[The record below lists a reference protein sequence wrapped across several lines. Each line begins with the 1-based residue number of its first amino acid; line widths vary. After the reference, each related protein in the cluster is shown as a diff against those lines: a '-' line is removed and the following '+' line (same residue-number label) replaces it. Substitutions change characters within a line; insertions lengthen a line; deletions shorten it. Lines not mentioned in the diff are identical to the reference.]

1 MDSYLVMAE
10 RVLERARK
18 PMTPRQILREAYES
32 DMVPEHLF
40 GATQHK
46 TLQARMSESII
57 TYRDHSPFF
66 RTAPGRF
73 FVRSLLTDSSLPIEH
88 RTPIV
93 TRRRI
98 RDLKRKDVLAVPAA
112 AVPERDD
119 GDLLPNQFLA
129 NLGDEQVTYL
139 ADAAKRV
146 PSQINVWS
154 FAIVVRAGWVLTYR
168 QGRYREGRDSF
179 LNRRSIGFYAPV
191 VKSDHD
197 LFSQSDKGL
206 VAGGISALAMDLDL
220 YGDSMLLESLRN
232 SILAGFLYTD
242 APDGHGDLL
251 GLIRFDCPT
260 WFEPAA
266 RRLAVS
272 DMLWH
277 DLRSPPNHLDD
288 FDPWS
293 KAVIQQATR
302 WAGGNAELDGAVGA
316 GVY

>member
-18 PMTPRQILREAYES
+18 PMTPRQILRAAYES
-32 DMVPEHLF
+32 DLVPEHLF

-46 TLQARMSESII
+46 TLQARISESII

-73 FVRSLLTDSSLPIEH
+73 FVRSLLGDTSIPIEH

-93 TRRRI
+93 TRRRV

-112 AVPERDD
+112 IVSGWDD
-119 GDLLPNQFLA
+119 GDILPRHFLA
-129 NLGDEQVTYL
+129 KLHEEQFTYL
-139 ADAAKRV
+139 VDAARRV
-146 PSQINVWS
+146 PSQVNVWS
-154 FAIVVRAGWVLTYR
+154 FAIVVRDGWVLTYR
-168 QGRYREGRDSF
+168 QGQYREGRDSF
-179 LNRRSIGFYAPV
+179 MNRRSIGFYAPV

-197 LFSQSDKGL
+197 LFSADDKGL

-220 YGDSMLLESLRN
+220 FGETQLLESL
-232 SILAGFLYTD
+232 SKSMLAGYLYTD
-242 APDGHGDLL
+242 ATDGHADLL
-251 GLIRFDCPT
+251 GLIRFDCPN
-260 WFEPAA
+260 WFEPAT

-272 DMLWH
+272 DMVWH
-277 DLRSPPNHLDD
+277 DLRTPPNHLDD

-293 KAVIQQATR
+293 KAVIQQAPR
-302 WAGGNAELDGAVGA
+302 WAGGNEELDGAVSA
-316 GVY
+316 RVY